1 MKYALICAAFLAV
14 GCAQSP
20 TSPTITPAAS
30 AGLLRWDV
38 VAPGCGATSA
48 PAPKPDIASAKLR
61 TESDGSMTAVWNY
74 EVAGRP
80 VLLHARFV
88 EVGGVWGMCSW
99 DTSDV

>member
-1 MKYALICAAFLAV
+1 MKYALICAAILAA
-14 GCAQSP
+14 GCAQTP
-20 TSPTITPAAS
+20 TSPTTTGAS

-38 VAPGCGATSA
+38 TAPGCAATSA
-48 PAPKPDIASAKLR
+48 PMPRPDVASARLR
-61 TESDGSMTAVWNY
+61 AEPDGSMTAVWNY

-88 EVGGVWGMCSW
+88 EVSGVWGMCSW